1 MALMPV
7 RSESSRSLESAAMED
22 YLEQIH
28 TLIESKGYA
37 RVVDIAANLGISQ
50 ASVTNMIQKLDS
62 NGLVIYEKYRG
73 TVLTPAGERI
83 GRNVRQ
89 RHSMLTKLLQNFGL
103 EEATIYAD
111 VEGMEHHISQ
121 QTQHALELLTE
132 ELDNNPQMAQRIRQ
146 RLAGK
151 SSLTDGKKAGLKS

>member
-1 MALMPV
+1 MAAKLDPP
-7 RSESSRSLESAAMED
+7 RSIESTAVED

-28 TLIESKGYA
+28 ALIEEKGYA

-50 ASVTNMIQKLDS
+50 ASVSNMIQKLNA

-83 GRNVRQ
+83 GRDIRR
-89 RHSMLTKLLQNFGL
+89 RHSLLTRLLQHFGL
-103 EEATIYAD
+103 DEATIYAD

-121 QTQHALELLTE
+121 PTQRALELLTE
-132 ELDNNPQMAQRIRQ
+132 ELEKNPELLTKIRH
-146 RLAGK
+146 RLSRQNSGN
-151 SSLTDGKKAGLKS
+151 

>member
-1 MALMPV
+1 MPV
-7 RSESSRSLESAAMED
+7 RSESSRAPESAAVED

-28 TLIESKGYA
+28 ALIEAKGYA

-73 TVLTPAGERI
+73 MVLTPAGERI
-83 GRNVRQ
+83 GRDIRR
-89 RHSMLTKLLQNFGL
+89 RHELLTRLLQNFGL

-111 VEGMEHHISQ
+111 VEGMEHCISQ
-121 QTQHALELLTE
+121 PTQRALEILTE
-132 ELDNNPQMAQRIRQ
+132 ELEQNPAMVRRIRL
-146 RLAGK
+146 RLARLTSK
-151 SSLTDGKKAGLKS
+151 QDRKDTEASS